1 MEMKSLN
8 LKNFAELTLKH
19 YDERAEQFWEGTRH
33 HDVTQNISALLQYIQ
48 GTSPYTIL
56 DFGCGPGRD
65 LRTITDLGHAVV
77 GLEGSEKFV
86 EMAREQG
93 YQVWQQNFLEL
104 DLPDN
109 RFDGIFAN
117 ASLFHVPS
125 QELPRILKQLWAT
138 LKLGGV
144 LFSSN
149 PRGQNEEGWNGD
161 RYGTYHDLDSWRSY
175 MVGAGFDELTHYYRP
190 EGLPLEQQNW
200 LASVWRR
207 NEQPTMPSTAGKEHR
222 YER

>member
-1 MEMKSLN
+1 MPEKQLDLDKVAS
-8 LKNFAELTLKH
+8 KTLGH
-19 YDERAEQFWEGTRH
+19 YDSRAEQFWEGTRN
-33 HDVTQNISALLQYIQ
+33 HDVTQNINALLNHIR
-48 GTSPYTIL
+48 GEPPYVIL

-65 LRTITDLGHAVV
+65 LMAFRELRHSPT
-77 GLEGSEKFV
+77 GLDGSSQFV
-86 EMAREQG
+86 EMASAKGFE
-93 YQVWQQNFLEL
+93 VWLQNFLEL

-144 LFSSN
+144 LFSFN

-161 RYGTYHDLDSWRSY
+161 RYGAYHDLDSWRGY
-175 MVGAGFDELTHYYRP
+175 LVGAGFSELTHYYRP
-190 EGLPLEQQNW
+190 EGLPLEQQRW
-200 LASVWRR
+200 LASVWRKMNR
-207 NEQPTMPSTAGKEHR
+207 QRK
-222 YER
+222 